1 MKKREKSPNSQCKT
15 SKSVIRSRVNVSD
28 FSGVEIKCEKSSN
41 SSSPAPPPLTTTT
54 PLPNQVPSFSNAV
67 EQVEDTHWKNVK
79 GNKGHQVIADAT
91 TLKVESDLVSQADVS
106 SNKAFTPPLPPP
118 PLPIASTS
126 AAPFINPSLNA
137 PPPQLTVKRDSE
149 ILQQTT
155 LKGKKKGLTKKKG
168 STAGLTGD
176 KKYIIDKVRNL
187 FQIEH
192 PNSFSKYEAISK
204 VL

>member
-1 MKKREKSPNSQCKT
+1 MKKRERSPNSQCKA

-54 PLPNQVPSFSNAV
+54 PLPNQVPSFSNAS

-79 GNKGHQVIADAT
+79 GRGHQVIADAT

-126 AAPFINPSLNA
+126 AAPFINPLLNA
-137 PPPQLTVKRDSE
+137 PPPQLRVKRDSE
-149 ILQQTT
+149 ILQQTS

-168 STAGLTGD
+168 SITGLTGD
-176 KKYIIDKVRNL
+176 KKYIIDKV
-187 FQIEH
+187 
-192 PNSFSKYEAISK
+192 SK
-204 VL
+204 VFKISY